1 MKNQGENK
9 NRNKFDCHLF
19 IHFIADLIYVYILI
33 WYMLIY
39 FYIYIYILC
48 LYIIYNIIYIHTYII
63 SYMYK
68 HLLKLQQ
75 SAQLEEQYNND
86 GLSNNYGM
94 WFKVSWL
101 CNHQA
106 NIWLL
111 IWSQWLFNSSTAY
124 YLFKLVNSHWLKINR
139 EMHAWWLHKHETLS
153 GIL

>member
-1 MKNQGENK
+1 MKTKTETNLIVIY
-9 NRNKFDCHLF
+9 LF
-19 IHFIADLIYVYILI
+19 TSLLI
-33 WYMLIY
+33 WYMYIY
-39 FYIYIYILC
+39 WSDICWYIFIYIYIYILC

-63 SYMYK
+63 SYMYT

-124 YLFKLVNSHWLKINR
+124 YLFIQTSKQSL
-139 EMHAWWLHKHETLS
+139 T
-153 GIL
+153 

>member
-1 MKNQGENK
+1 MKTKTETNLIVIY
-9 NRNKFDCHLF
+9 LF
-19 IHFIADLIYVYILI
+19 TSLLI
-33 WYMLIY
+33 WYM
-39 FYIYIYILC
+39 YIYWSDICWYIF
-48 LYIIYNIIYIHTYII
+48 IYNIIYIHTYII